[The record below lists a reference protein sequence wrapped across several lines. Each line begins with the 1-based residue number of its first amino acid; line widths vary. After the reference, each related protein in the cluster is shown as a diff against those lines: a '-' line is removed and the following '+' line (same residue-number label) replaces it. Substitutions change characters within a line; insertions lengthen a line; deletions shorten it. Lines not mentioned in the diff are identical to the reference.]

1 MSTKVYLVSL
11 IDYDEFPVAI
21 LSSKKEAIKFAKD
34 LKTKVDADPCV
45 SEFALDSLPQDQK
58 SKWAGDW
65 AGGEAVSIKTG
76 KIIKDSK

>member
-21 LSSKKEAIKFAKD
+21 FSNKEKAIKFAKD

-45 SEFALDSLPQDQK
+45 AEFVLDALPEDRK

-65 AGGEAVSIKTG
+65 TEGETVSIKTG